1 MTTNFFQKLLTIKKL
16 CDTISLVGGDLLT
29 TREANKPKKRQLK
42 QSIIYV
48 IYVLLLMNNLM
59 IYDVLVSPN
68 EVLFNIMVYINIILA
83 LILIINY
90 IHAKLD

>member
-1 MTTNFFQKLLTIKKL
+1 M
-16 CDTISLVGGDLLT
+16 T

-42 QSIIYV
+42 QSVLYIIYV
-48 IYVLLLMNNLM
+48 VLLMNNII

-68 EVLFNIMVYINIILA
+68 MVLFNIMIYINIILS

-90 IHAKLD
+90 VHVKVD

>member
-1 MTTNFFQKLLTIKKL
+1 M
-16 CDTISLVGGDLLT
+16 T

-42 QSIIYV
+42 QSVLYIIYV
-48 IYVLLLMNNLM
+48 VLLMNNII

-68 EVLFNIMVYINIILA
+68 MVLFNIMIYINIILA

-90 IHAKLD
+90 IHVKVD

>member
-1 MTTNFFQKLLTIKKL
+1 MLYSKYF
-16 CDTISLVGGDLLT
+16 GGDTLT

-48 IYVLLLMNNLM
+48 IYVLLLMNNLV
-59 IYDVLVSPN
+59 IYDVLASPN
-68 EVLFNIMVYINIILA
+68 EVLFNIMIYINIILA

>member
-1 MTTNFFQKLLTIKKL
+1 M
-16 CDTISLVGGDLLT
+16 T

-42 QSIIYV
+42 QSVLYV
-48 IYVLLLMNNLM
+48 IYIALLMNNLL

-68 EVLFNIMVYINIILA
+68 KVLFNIMIYINIILS

-90 IHAKLD
+90 VHVKLD

>member
-1 MTTNFFQKLLTIKKL
+1 M
-16 CDTISLVGGDLLT
+16 T

-42 QSIIYV
+42 QSVLYV
-48 IYVLLLMNNLM
+48 IYIALLMNNIL

-83 LILIINY
+83 LVLIINY
-90 IHAKLD
+90 VHKMD

>member
-1 MTTNFFQKLLTIKKL
+1 MLYSRYL
-16 CDTISLVGGDLLT
+16 GGEILT
-29 TREANKPKKRQLK
+29 TREANRPKKRRLK

-48 IYVLLLMNNLM
+48 IYIVLLMNNLL

-68 EVLFNIMVYINIILA
+68 MVLFNIMIYINIILS